1 MSPRSLEALYVA
13 SCALLPLGVFI
24 LAYALGHA
32 PALEGKRLGLRGL
45 KRRRALDQLVGFALI
60 EPCIRW
66 IGARCSWLPE
76 TWRRKASRD
85 LALAGDALG
94 LLPEEFLGLSLLSCL
109 CGGSVGWLLAG
120 PSGLGNAVIVAG
132 LFGGGVLP
140 QLHIAGRAGERMKQ
154 VNRRLPYAIDVLALA
169 MGAGLDFPGS
179 LQKFVE
185 KSGTAQDALVEE
197 LTLVLQSLQLGRTRR
212 QALTELAERV
222 PSEGVREF
230 VGAVVQA
237 ELRGNP
243 LAAVLSIQAEVARR
257 KRTVR
262 AEERAARAGVAMLA
276 PLLLVFIAIL
286 IIIVAPVVLQLHSS
300 GF

>member
-1 MSPRSLEALYVA
+1 MKPLSLQVSWVA
-13 SCALLPLGVFI
+13 SCLVLTVGVFV
-24 LAYALGHA
+24 LAHTLAHA
-32 PALEGKRLGLRGL
+32 PALEGQRLGLRGL
-45 KRRRALDQLVGFALI
+45 KRRRALERLPGFALV
-60 EPCIRW
+60 EPCLRW

-76 TWRRKASRD
+76 AWRQRASRD
-85 LALAGDALG
+85 LALAGDVLG
-94 LLPEEFLGLSLLSCL
+94 LLPEELLGLSLLTSSF
-109 CGGSVGWLLAG
+109 GGALGCLLAG
-120 PSGLGNAVIVAG
+120 PSGLGDAVIVAG

-140 QLHIAGRAGERMKQ
+140 QLHIASLAGERLQ
-154 VNRRLPYAIDVLALA
+154 RVNRRLPYAIDVLALA
-169 MGAGLDFPGS
+169 LGAGLDFPGS
-179 LQKFVE
+179 VRQFVE
-185 KSGTAQDALVEE
+185 KSGSVEDALVEE

-212 QALTELAERV
+212 QALSELAERV

-243 LAAVLSIQAEVARR
+243 LAAVLGIQAEVARR
-257 KRTVR
+257 KRTLR

-286 IIIVAPVVLQLHSS
+286 IIIVAPVVLQLRAS

>member
-1 MSPRSLEALYVA
+1 MSPSSLHALRVA
-13 SCALLPLGVFI
+13 SCLVLPLAVFV

-32 PALEGKRLGLRGL
+32 PALEGNRLGLRGL
-45 KRRRALDQLVGFALI
+45 KRQRALDQLPGFAQV
-60 EPCIRW
+60 EPGIRW

-76 TWRRKASRD
+76 AWRRKASRD

-94 LLPEEFLGLSLLSCL
+94 LLPEELMGLSLLTSL
-109 CGGSVGWLLAG
+109 SGGAVGWLLAG

-179 LQKFVE
+179 LRQFVE
-185 KSGTAQDALVEE
+185 KSGPARDALLEE

-212 QALTELAERV
+212 QALEELAERV
-222 PSEGVREF
+222 PSEGVREL

-243 LAAVLSIQAEVARR
+243 LAAVLGIQAEVARR
-257 KRTVR
+257 KRSVR

-286 IIIVAPVVLQLHSS
+286 IIIVGPVVLQLRSS